1 MNRQKFLG
9 LLGCL
14 YILVF
19 GFSGCSK
26 GILPPSPTRIVLKI
40 ETTATINP
48 DIQKIPSPVV
58 VRFYQLKSS
67 SKFNQADFISLYEND
82 EQILDDDLVH
92 NQEILLSPKDEKNI
106 EFEAE
111 DSVKCIACLATF
123 RQQNNGRWRD
133 LITVE
138 PHKTTTIKVY
148 VSGTTIKMTQKP

>member
-1 MNRQKFLG
+1 MNRQKVLG
-9 LLGCL
+9 LVGCFC
-14 YILVF
+14 ILVL
-19 GFSGCSK
+19 GFLGCSK
-26 GILPPSPTRIVLKI
+26 GILPPSPTRVVLEI

-58 VRFYQLKSS
+58 VRFYQLKSP
-67 SKFNQADFISLYEND
+67 SKFNEADFISLYEDD
-82 EQILDDDLVH
+82 ERVLGDDLVH
-92 NQEILLSPKDEKNI
+92 SQEILLSPKDKKNV

-123 RQQNNGRWRD
+123 RQQNNSRWRD

-138 PHKTTTIKVY
+138 PHKTTTIKVN